1 MRVFLIVIIGVFIGL
16 MSCSVQK
23 NYAKKWIRNAD
34 TIHILVLNTE
44 RVSKNC
50 SDYRQLD
57 RLNDMHQL
65 LLSEDCSIIGEINDS
80 AFCKSYYKQLISSLE
95 QYPII
100 RVYGEDQIG
109 DFFNKKE
116 ISFIFTLA
124 QLEIEEYL
132 SLYEDEAQFD
142 TLVYYQCFNLNNL
155 GLYSWFEVT
164 EPNQTERAL
173 KVIYSDYI
181 IKDKI
186 NGGFRYNIFTSDV
199 DYVYT
204 NKRISVQDIEKISV
218 MSAQQ
223 NASYIFDY
231 VMNQCI
237 AQVLYG
243 KKIKMDY
250 LSYKLG
256 NKKISK
262 AYTKRFV
269 ELSVDL

>member
-1 MRVFLIVIIGVFIGL
+1 MREFLIVISFFLIGL
-16 MSCSVQK
+16 VSCNVQK
-23 NYAKKWIRNAD
+23 NYAKKWIRNSD
-34 TIHILVLNTE
+34 TINLLVLNSE
-44 RVSKNC
+44 KLSKNC

-57 RLNDMHQL
+57 SLNHCHNGL
-65 LLSEDCSIIGEINDS
+65 ITEDCSIIGEIDGPD
-80 AFCKSYYKQLISSLE
+80 FCLTYYNQLIESLKE
-95 QYPII
+95 YPII
-100 RVYGEDQIG
+100 KVYGEDQIA
-109 DFFNKKE
+109 DFLDKKNTG
-116 ISFIFTLA
+116 FVFTLA
-124 QLEIEEYL
+124 QIEIEEYL
-132 SLYEDEAQFD
+132 SLYEDETQFD
-142 TLVYYQCFNLNNL
+142 TLIYYQCFNLNNL

-164 EPNQTERAL
+164 EANQTERAL

-237 AQVLYG
+237 AQDLYG

-250 LSYKLG
+250 LSYKPG
-256 NKKISK
+256 KKRILK
-262 AYTKRFV
+262 AYTERFV
-269 ELSVDL
+269 ELSTDL